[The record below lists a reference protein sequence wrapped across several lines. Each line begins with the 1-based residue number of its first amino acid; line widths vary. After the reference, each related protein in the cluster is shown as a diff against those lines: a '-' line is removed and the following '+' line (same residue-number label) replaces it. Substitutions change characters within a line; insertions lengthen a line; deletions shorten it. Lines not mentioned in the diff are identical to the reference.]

1 MNKVFYTGKPLNFTK
16 FLYRSKV
23 FFLKIFPSDNKERFF
38 IWKGQQSV
46 YFDSELRFFTP
57 VNRLLLLIFSI
68 GHTVFAKKIFPSD
81 SKERFFIWKGGQSVY
96 FDSELGFL
104 HR

>member
-1 MNKVFYTGKPLNFTK
+1 M
-16 FLYRSKV
+16 
-23 FFLKIFPSDNKERFF
+23 KIF
-38 IWKGQQSV
+38 
-46 YFDSELRFFTP
+46 L
-57 VNRLLLLIFSI
+57 
-68 GHTVFAKKIFPSD
+68 SD